1 MTRILVVDD
10 EPHIV
15 SLVTR
20 ALRAEG
26 FDCATADGRLTC
38 SRQEG
43 DVLEEHALGG
53 GLWLVSVETGWHPED
68 YGELL
73 AANVWP

>member
-26 FDCATADGRLTC
+26 FDTVSAGPLSESWRLERDRPAYVT
-38 SRQEG
+38 RQNA
-43 DVLEEHALGG
+43 EELRANIA
-53 GLWLVSVETGWHPED
+53 
-68 YGELL
+68 
-73 AANVWP
+73 AANRLP